1 MKIGVLAIAQVPQ
14 RFLAAAAHGLSE
26 VLPDT
31 TCEVT
36 STAIAAPE
44 HAYDK
49 KRRQYNS
56 TQILSDIQA
65 YAQDRQEYNRILGII
80 DADIYVTGLNY
91 VFGEAYIQ
99 GKAALI
105 STWRLKPQYYAEEPD
120 RGALELR
127 IVKEAIHEVGHTLG
141 LQHCPRSYCVMH
153 FSNSIFEVDKKQSL
167 FCDQC
172 YLNAAVAINQL
183 EPLT

>member
-1 MKIGVLAIAQVPQ
+1 MKIGVIAIAQVPKQ
-14 RFLAAAAHGLSE
+14 LLAAAAHGLSE

-31 TCEVT
+31 ACQVIPAE
-36 STAIAAPE
+36 IAAPE

-49 KRRQYNS
+49 KRRQHNS
-56 TQILSDIQA
+56 TTILTNIQT
-65 YAQDRQEYNRILGII
+65 YAQNKPQYNRILAII
-80 DADIYVTGLNY
+80 DTDIYAAGLNY

-105 STWRLKPQYYAEEPD
+105 STYRLKPQYYGEEPD
-120 RGALELR
+120 SGALELR
-127 IVKEAIHEVGHTLG
+127 TVKEAIHEIGHTLG
-141 LQHCPRSYCVMH
+141 LQHCPKSYCVMH

-183 EPLT
+183 EPPT